1 MSFLTNQ
8 KQGALYAIS
17 SGLCYGLM
25 GYFGVT
31 LMHSGLSVF
40 NMLFWRFLIATLF
53 VLILLL
59 PKYKNE
65 YKLSRESLKVLVYG
79 IVFYGTGTI
88 AYFMASQHI
97 GTGLSMVIFFSFPAI
112 VMLLNIVFYKTKI
125 SMLYC
130 FAFAIIVAG
139 MLCLADKHA
148 LSFNVL
154 GIALALLSAFCY
166 ACYIFSS
173 KRIVLSPLLST
184 LMVSAGCMT
193 TCLVA
198 AIMDAS
204 LHIPTGVYTWFCII
218 SMGLV
223 CTALPILLLLQALK
237 YISSEKASMLSVLE
251 PVFVVIFGIVL
262 LDEQV
267 TTLQIAGIVVVL
279 SGALMTLLPDKVK
292 IAKLEDYT

>member
-1 MSFLTNQ
+1 MNFLTTQ

-31 LMHSGLSVF
+31 LMNSGLSVF
-40 NMLFWRFLIATLF
+40 NMLFWRFVIATLF

-59 PKYKNE
+59 PKYQNL
-65 YKLSRESLKVLVYG
+65 YKLSKESVKVLLYG

-88 AYFMASQHI
+88 TYFMASRHI

-112 VMLLNIVFYKTKI
+112 VMLLNIVFYRTKV
-125 SMLYC
+125 SMLYY
-130 FAFAIIVAG
+130 FAFAIIIVG
-139 MLCLADKHA
+139 MICLADKQA
-148 LSFNVL
+148 LSFDILGIVL
-154 GIALALLSAFCY
+154 GLLSALCY

-184 LMVSAGCMT
+184 FMVSAGCMI
-193 TCLVA
+193 TCLLA
-198 AIMDAS
+198 AVMDSS
-204 LHIPTGVYTWFCII
+204 LHIPIGAHNWFNII

-251 PVFVVIFGIVL
+251 PIFVVIFGILL

-267 TTLQIAGIVVVL
+267 TSLQIVGIVVVL
-279 SGALMTLLPDKVK
+279 SGALMTLLPDRRF
-292 IAKLEDYT
+292 